1 MPRIDSTRPPAL
13 PVPDGD
19 PTAGITTSVV
29 LHDNSLLVRLA
40 DPGLRRL
47 CTCAA
52 GLSPQAQWRLEAVA
66 EALRNTEYAVDR

>member
-1 MPRIDSTRPPAL
+1 MPFFDSTRPPAL
-13 PVPDGD
+13 PITDGD
-19 PTAGITTSVV
+19 GATRASVV
-29 LHDNSLLVRLA
+29 LHDNSVLVRLA

-66 EALRNTEYAVDR
+66 EALRNTEYTVDR

>member
-1 MPRIDSTRPPAL
+1 MPLFDSPRPPT
-13 PVPDGD
+13 PPITDGES
-19 PTAGITTSVV
+19 TAGTTSVV

>member
-1 MPRIDSTRPPAL
+1 MPLFDSPRPPTP
-13 PVPDGD
+13 PVTDGE
-19 PTAGITTSVV
+19 PTAGTTSVV

-66 EALRNTEYAVDR
+66 EALRNTEYAGDR